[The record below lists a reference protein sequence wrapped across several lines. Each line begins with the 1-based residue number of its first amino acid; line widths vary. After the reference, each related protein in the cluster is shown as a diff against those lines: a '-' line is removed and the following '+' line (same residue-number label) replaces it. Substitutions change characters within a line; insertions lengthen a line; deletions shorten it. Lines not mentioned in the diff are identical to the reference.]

1 MEFDDNSKHYKLLT
15 LVHVKHAAVL
25 SGLIGIFATVAF
37 FSLGVAYFPWAQYDT
52 SFDSIAL
59 IGFLVF
65 LVSGTSVHY
74 MILHAIYFTKF
85 RFVMPFLIYH
95 AFLISLNAITA
106 LIAVG
111 ELVADQNP
119 QVDASDITA
128 RAVLL
133 VMPIVC
139 CFEALMVVIVMKVRT
154 YLKDKR
160 RHIRNGLP
168 PPIREVIRQN
178 SLSMIN
184 IHNKVYAERQT
195 VAQGVCSSA
204 QDLAHDKN

>member
-25 SGLIGIFATVAF
+25 SGLIVLELHIFPGHNMTPH
-37 FSLGVAYFPWAQYDT
+37 LTP
-52 SFDSIAL
+52 L
-59 IGFLVF
+59 
-65 LVSGTSVHY
+65 
-74 MILHAIYFTKF
+74 F

-168 PPIREVIRQN
+168 PVSPHILFKFGPFILDSEAVVQLGRQSAETALYS
-178 SLSMIN
+178 SLDFLD
-184 IHNKVYAERQT
+184 
-195 VAQGVCSSA
+195 SSWNRHQSLGKPTHA
-204 QDLAHDKN
+204 